1 MARKRASMREGPL
14 AELFRATEAAQRQ
27 SDQDAGGDSVE
38 RLALDETVE
47 YAPDF
52 ASSQEAP
59 QPEEELRPAEA
70 ESKPTRHLESVEA
83 VVVDL
88 PPAPVAPAAPVAP
101 PAEESERQRLRPELW
116 DAAPEPPILHAVP
129 RPDSGTY
136 VAVIKVVGVGGAGL
150 NAVNR
155 MIDAGLSQVEFLA
168 VNTDIQQL
176 QFSDAPLKIHIGR
189 ELTEGLGSGAD
200 PSVGRS
206 AAEESHDEIKQA
218 LRGVRHGLRNGG

>member
-14 AELFRATEAAQRQ
+14 AELFKATEAAQRQ
-27 SDQDAGGDSVE
+27 TEQKPEGASERSAEPHAEERRAPEPQRRLEPVE
-38 RLALDETVE
+38 
-47 YAPDF
+47 
-52 ASSQEAP
+52 S
-59 QPEEELRPAEA
+59 
-70 ESKPTRHLESVEA
+70 
-83 VVVDL
+83 VVVDM
-88 PPAPVAPAAPVAP
+88 PVAPHAGSRRGAGARAHCGPR
-101 PAEESERQRLRPELW
+101 SGTST
-116 DAAPEPPILHAVP
+116 PEPPILHAVP

-155 MIDAGLSQVEFLA
+155 MIDAGLSQVEFIA

-200 PSVGRS
+200 PSVGKK
-206 AAEESHDEIKQA
+206 AAEESTTRSSRPCA
-218 LRGVRHGLRNGG
+218 ARTWSS